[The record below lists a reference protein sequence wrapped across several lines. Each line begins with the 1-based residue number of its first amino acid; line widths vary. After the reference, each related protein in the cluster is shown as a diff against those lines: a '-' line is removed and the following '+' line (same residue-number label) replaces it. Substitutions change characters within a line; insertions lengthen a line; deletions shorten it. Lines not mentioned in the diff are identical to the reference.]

1 MLPKLRL
8 KVVKDIMTHQ
18 GTLHKDE
25 IVTLDENLTLSN
37 YRSGEAEYKV
47 RDGVGKIWYVHKND
61 VKPL

>member
-1 MLPKLRL
+1 MLPKRRF
-8 KVVKDIMTHQ
+8 KIVNDILTYQ

-25 IVTLDENLTLSN
+25 IVTLAEDMSLSN
-37 YRSGEAEYKV
+37 HREGDPQYKV